1 MDYQQ
6 IIERLKLIRMRNH
19 LSAKDLGKLLGNS
32 YTYFYKVEDG
42 SIILS
47 MPKLLEVLQ
56 LLGVTTEEFFYD
68 DFENYKITCINYQK
82 CCTARFLIPYTL
94 FFIRL
99 SLSLQHLKL

>member
-56 LLGVTTEEFFYD
+56 LLGVTTEIS
-68 DFENYKITCINYQK
+68 K
-82 CCTARFLIPYTL
+82 
-94 FFIRL
+94 
-99 SLSLQHLKL
+99 SLTKPEIDTMYHLLRKRNTNKK

>member
-19 LSAKDLGKLLGNS
+19 ISAKDLGKLLGNS

-68 DFENYKITCINYQK
+68 DFENYKIDKEILEISK
-82 CCTARFLIPYTL
+82 
-94 FFIRL
+94 
-99 SLSLQHLKL
+99 SLTKPEIDTMYHLLRKRNTNKK